1 MKRVDEAVRRANE
14 TPGREFA
21 LSLSVGVA
29 MFDPERPQ
37 SLDQLISEADRRM
50 YQAKHCQ
57 RTTASQ
63 GD

>member
-1 MKRVDEAVRRANE
+1 MRRANE

-37 SLDQLISEADRRM
+37 TLDELISEADGRM
-50 YQAKHCQ
+50 YQAKHFL
-57 RTTASQ
+57 RATASQ
-63 GD
+63 VE